1 MNAEAVAP
9 VHTSEAL
16 DDSAR
21 FAAPQEPRRINA
33 FATSAGRKRDGFYFE
48 PRSSEFYLEVAVK
61 LRNRPSQIAFSRT
74 YHPVQF
80 ALFQLERIAPII
92 TRDDDEWRV
101 VMKQVDKD
109 FTAFSAYI
117 EGESA
122 RATKMLE
129 DNLRPLDSGGHN
141 RIEEKAVRV
150 YTPRVR
156 KFIECIQAADQLI
169 TNYARLWME
178 GFMDEVDFKRCNFRL
193 RTRSINLAKSIYII
207 HTKAYAK
214 LRRDRAEA
222 ERRANEST
230 VQAEREAAEAVVRQ
244 SDAIISDVVES
255 GIDTDKT
262 PDMGEAELH
271 AEDPHMA
278 ESEMSPLPRSKRR
291 TKAESVLDEGAT
303 QVQPEDA
310 GAAATSDAA

>member
-1 MNAEAVAP
+1 MNAEAVPSVAQA
-9 VHTSEAL
+9 EAL

-21 FAAPQEPRRINA
+21 FSAPQEPRRINA

-74 YHPVQF
+74 FHPVQF

-109 FTAFSAYI
+109 FAAFGAYI

-122 RATKMLE
+122 RASKMLE

-169 TNYARLWME
+169 THYARLWME

-207 HTKAYAK
+207 HAKAYAK
-214 LRRDRAEA
+214 LRRDRADA
-222 ERRANEST
+222 ERRANESQ

-255 GIDTDKT
+255 GIDTDRT

-278 ESEMSPLPRSKRR
+278 ESEMRASPRKRR
-291 TKAESVLDEGAT
+291 TKAQSVLDDGAAPA
-303 QVQPEDA
+303 QAEDA
-310 GAAATSDAA
+310 GVAAASDAA

>member
-9 VHTSEAL
+9 VAQADAV

-21 FAAPQEPRRINA
+21 FSAPQEPRRVNA
-33 FATSAGRKRDGFYFE
+33 YSTSAGRKRDGFYFE
-48 PRSSEFYLEVAVK
+48 PRSSEFFLEVAVK

-74 YHPVQF
+74 FHPTQF

-92 TRDDDEWRV
+92 TRNDDEWRL
-101 VMKQVDKD
+101 VMKKVDKD
-109 FTAFSAYI
+109 FAAFLAYI

-141 RIEEKAVRV
+141 RIEDNIVRV

-156 KFIECIQAADQLI
+156 TFIECIQSADQLI

-193 RTRSINLAKSIYII
+193 RTRAINLAKSIYII
-207 HTKAYAK
+207 HAQAYAK

-222 ERRANEST
+222 ERRATESQ
-230 VQAEREAAEAVVRQ
+230 VQSEREAAEAVLRQ
-244 SDAIISDVVES
+244 SDAIIGDVVQS
-255 GIDTDKT
+255 GIDADKT
-262 PDMGEAELH
+262 PDMGEADLH

-278 ESEMSPLPRSKRR
+278 QSELHHAPRRRR
-291 TKAESVLDEGAT
+291 TKADSVLGEAT
-303 QVQPEDA
+303 PEQAEDA
-310 GAAATSDAA
+310 SAATDPA